1 MDSNPANTMEGNLSL
16 QSVAGNGNTNVV
28 ISPRLME
35 IGISPNILGIG
46 RSRYRTSLADTNF
59 ELAMFSVSGENI
71 FVVEI
76 HRSSNRSTGDN
87 TMSSTINSVASINPT
102 QLKDD
107 VEAMLTAAGFTLNDL
122 RRLEDQLAYR
132 KEYSQRPEVVRAR
145 KEYNR
150 KRALKMKA
158 LRELLKGG
166 E

>member
-1 MDSNPANTMEGNLSL
+1 MGSNPANTMEGNLSL
-16 QSVAGNGNTNVV
+16 QSVAGNGNIDVV

-35 IGISPNILGIG
+35 IGISPNVIGIG
-46 RSRYRTSLADTNF
+46 RSRYKLSLADTNF
-59 ELAMFSVSGENI
+59 ELALFSVVGENI

-122 RRLEDQLAYR
+122 RRYEDQVAYR
-132 KEYSQRPEVVRAR
+132 KEYATRPDVIAAR